1 MIRGKENLF
10 VEKSSF
16 HMPWL
21 RILIPYA
28 HTWADG
34 QGQRISALA
43 IHTQLTPLLHLC
55 MKVLGYFILLFLFT
69 FWMPNFLVWIEEGG
83 IEGERWQ
90 KFTCGLH
97 NSVFSYF
104 IIVFH
109 HPLSV
114 FNMHMNAHMY
124 TNVMHYFK
132 EDFQP
137 EEIIW
142 NI

>member
-1 MIRGKENLF
+1 MGKGKFICIKKFLPHALIKNTHTLCPYMTRWSSTENFSL
-10 VEKSSF
+10 SNT
-16 HMPWL
+16 
-21 RILIPYA
+21 Y
-28 HTWADG
+28 
-34 QGQRISALA
+34 
-43 IHTQLTPLLHLC
+43 TQLTPLLHLC

-69 FWMPNFLVWIEEGG
+69 FWIPNFLVWIEEGG
-83 IEGERWQ
+83 IEGERWR

-109 HPLSV
+109 HSLSV
-114 FNMHMNAHMY
+114 FSMHMNAHMY
-124 TNVMHYFK
+124 TNAMHYFK